1 MSYGSAYFQAVTHLT
16 ETIYHD
22 TYEFISPKKLNLRGT
37 SVFITGASKGIGR
50 ETALSFAVAGCAKIG
65 LGARSDLSKLEA
77 EVKEAAKKAGHKEE
91 PKVVKVKL
99 DVASQESVKAAAET
113 VSKEF
118 GGKLDVLINNA
129 GHLER
134 WVPLGDAEPDAWWKT
149 YEVNVKGVFLCSKYF
164 MPLVLAGEVK
174 TNIIVSSIGAID
186 TQFGASSYQS
196 TKFAVCR
203 MAEFIAVEYHD
214 KGLVCFAVHPGGLK
228 TELAVG
234 MPPELHH
241 YLVDELPLPGH
252 CITWLGSANRP
263 WLNGRFVS
271 VNWDMKELEA
281 KKDEIVEGDLLKF
294 RLITAV

>member
-118 GGKLDVLINNA
+118 GGK
-129 GHLER
+129 
-134 WVPLGDAEPDAWWKT
+134 
-149 YEVNVKGVFLCSKYF
+149 EVNVKGVFLCSKYF